1 MLAQSLES
9 VLFILENFIAVE
21 FILVEPLKERF
32 ERAKDDG
39 EESKEAEEAAKCFEH
54 VLIITEGGINIGPKV
69 FDILNSD

>member
-1 MLAQSLES
+1 
-9 VLFILENFIAVE
+9 VLFVFENFIAIE

-39 EESKEAEEAAKCFEH
+39 EERKEAEEAAKCFEH
-54 VLIITEGGINIGPKV
+54 ALIITEGAIDIGPKV